1 MKMLQLPDGRLIT
14 DMQIMTGKG
23 LSDLDLAYIDA
34 IGILPRVDV
43 EDKEND

>member
-23 LSDLDLAYIDA
+23 LSDLDFAYIDA
-34 IGILPRVDV
+34 VGILPRVEV

>member
-23 LSDLDLAYIDA
+23 LSDLDLAYIDEV
-34 IGILPRVDV
+34 GILPRVEV